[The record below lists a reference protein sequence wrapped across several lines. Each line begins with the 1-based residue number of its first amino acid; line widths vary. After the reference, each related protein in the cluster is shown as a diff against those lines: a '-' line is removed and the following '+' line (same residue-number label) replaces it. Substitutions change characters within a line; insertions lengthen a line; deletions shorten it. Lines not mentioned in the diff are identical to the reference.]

1 MTAKLEKGKTEMFI
15 HVCMDGCM
23 YVSMYLCMD
32 GWMYVC
38 SFLFTSELLLYHGS
52 ISKFGKP
59 LRAGIMRQK

>member
-23 YVSMYLCMD
+23 YVSMY
-32 GWMYVC
+32 GWMDVC

-59 LRAGIMRQK
+59 LRAGIMGQK